1 MYLPDNGILFSV
13 VTQQIFLVL
22 HRKLILTKDDIM
34 KKIRLLLIED
44 NRLLRN
50 GIFSIVK
57 SQKDIL
63 VIAASGDGKS
73 TLLKIKQLKPN
84 IVLLDLG
91 LRSQNSLHVVEIVKK
106 DFPQA
111 KIIIM
116 DLAPVQADI
125 LQYVKAGAN
134 GFILKDTTLK
144 DFLITIRSV
153 AEGSTVLPPV
163 LVDSLFSQIVDHA
176 VKEGNSKLQ
185 DAVKMTKREHEV
197 IILLCEGM
205 SNKEIAQNIRVS
217 TYTVK
222 SHIHN
227 IMEKLALHT
236 RLEIANYSYS
246 GETLKSI
253 AKSISTINN

>member
-1 MYLPDNGILFSV
+1 
-13 VTQQIFLVL
+13 
-22 HRKLILTKDDIM
+22 M

-50 GIFSIVK
+50 GILAILK
-57 SQKDIL
+57 PQKDI
-63 VIAASGDGKS
+63 VIIAASGDGKD
-73 TLLKIKQLKPN
+73 TLFKIKQLKPN
-84 IVLLDLG
+84 VVLLDLG
-91 LRSQNSLHVVEIVKK
+91 LRSQNSLRVVEIVKK
-106 DFPQA
+106 DFPEA
-111 KIIIM
+111 KIIVM

-134 GFILKDTTLK
+134 GFILKDASLN
-144 DFLITIRSV
+144 DFLITIRTV
-153 AEGSTVLPPV
+153 AEGSTVLPPL

-176 VKEGNSKLQ
+176 VREGKSKLNE
-185 DAVKMTKREHEV
+185 AIKMTKREREV
-197 IILLCEGM
+197 IELLGEGM
-205 SNKEIAQNIRVS
+205 SNKEIGQKIRIS

-246 GETLKSI
+246 SDTLKTI

>member
-1 MYLPDNGILFSV
+1 
-13 VTQQIFLVL
+13 
-22 HRKLILTKDDIM
+22 M

-44 NRLLRN
+44 NRLLRD
-50 GIFSIVK
+50 GIFSIFK
-57 SQKDIL
+57 AYKDI
-63 VIAASGDGKS
+63 VIIAASGDGKNS
-73 TLLKIKQLKPN
+73 LAKIQQLKPN

-106 DFPQA
+106 EFPQA
-111 KIIIM
+111 KIIVM

-134 GFILKDTTLK
+134 GFILKDASLN
-144 DFLITIRSV
+144 DFLITIRTV
-153 AEGSTVLPPV
+153 AEGSTVLPPL

-176 VKEGNSKLQ
+176 VREGKSGLK
-185 DAVKMTKREHEV
+185 DAIQMTTREREV
-197 IILLCEGM
+197 IQFLGEGM
-205 SNKEIAQNIRVS
+205 SNREIGQKIRIS

-236 RLEIANYSYS
+236 RLEIANYSYTDQ
-246 GETLKSI
+246 TLNTI
-253 AKSISTINN
+253 TKSISMVTN

>member
-1 MYLPDNGILFSV
+1 MINAGQVFNVNSRNILLLGKPV
-13 VTQQIFLVL
+13 
-22 HRKLILTKDDIM
+22 M

-50 GIFSIVK
+50 GILAILK
-57 SQKDIL
+57 PQKDI
-63 VIAASGDGKS
+63 VIIAASGDGKD

-84 IVLLDLG
+84 VVLLDLG
-91 LRSQNSLHVVEIVKK
+91 LRSQNSLHVVDILKK
-106 DFPQA
+106 NFPEA
-111 KIIIM
+111 KIIVM

-134 GFILKDTTLK
+134 GFILKDASLN
-144 DFLITIRSV
+144 DFLITIRTV
-153 AEGSTVLPPV
+153 AEGSTVLPPL

-176 VKEGNSKLQ
+176 VREGKSKLNE
-185 DAVKMTKREHEV
+185 AVRMTKREREV
-197 IILLCEGM
+197 IGFLGEGM
-205 SNKEIAQNIRVS
+205 SNKEIGQKIRVS

-246 GETLKSI
+246 SDTLKTI
-253 AKSISTINN
+253 AKSISIIHN

>member
-1 MYLPDNGILFSV
+1 
-13 VTQQIFLVL
+13 
-22 HRKLILTKDDIM
+22 M

-44 NRLLRN
+44 NRLLRD
-50 GIFSIVK
+50 GILAILK
-57 SQKDIL
+57 PQKDMVI
-63 VIAASGDGKS
+63 IAASGDGKD
-73 TLLKIKQLKPN
+73 TLVKIKELKPN
-84 IVLLDLG
+84 VVLLDLG
-91 LRSQNSLHVVEIVKK
+91 LRNQNSLHVVEIVKK
-106 DFPQA
+106 DFPEA
-111 KIIIM
+111 KIIVM

-134 GFILKDTTLK
+134 GFILKDASLN
-144 DFLITIRSV
+144 DFLITIRTVS
-153 AEGSTVLPPV
+153 EGATVLPPL

-176 VKEGNSKLQ
+176 VREGKSKLNG
-185 DAVKMTKREHEV
+185 AVKMTKREREV
-197 IILLCEGM
+197 IGFLGEGM
-205 SNKEIAQNIRVS
+205 SNKEIGQKIHVS

-246 GETLKSI
+246 GDTLKTI

>member
-1 MYLPDNGILFSV
+1 
-13 VTQQIFLVL
+13 
-22 HRKLILTKDDIM
+22 M

-44 NRLLRN
+44 NLLLRN

-63 VIAASGDGKS
+63 VIAASGDGKT

-84 IVLLDLG
+84 IILLDLG

-106 DFPQA
+106 NFPQA

-125 LQYVKAGAN
+125 LQYIKAGAN
-134 GFILKDTTLK
+134 GFILKDTTLN

-176 VKEGNSKLQ
+176 VREGNSKLQ

-205 SNKEIAQNIRVS
+205 SNKEIAQKIRVS

-246 GETLKSI
+246 GETLKTI

>member
-1 MYLPDNGILFSV
+1 
-13 VTQQIFLVL
+13 
-22 HRKLILTKDDIM
+22 M

-44 NRLLRN
+44 NRLLRD
-50 GIFSIVK
+50 GIFSILK
-57 SQKDIL
+57 AYRDI
-63 VIAASGDGKS
+63 VIIAASGDGKNS
-73 TLLKIKQLKPN
+73 LAKIQQLKPN

-106 DFPQA
+106 EFPQA
-111 KIIIM
+111 KIIVM

-134 GFILKDTTLK
+134 GFILKDASLN
-144 DFLITIRSV
+144 DFLITIRTV
-153 AEGSTVLPPV
+153 AKGSTVLPPL

-176 VKEGNSKLQ
+176 VREGKSGLK
-185 DAVKMTKREHEV
+185 DAIQMTTREREV
-197 IILLCEGM
+197 IQFLGEGM
-205 SNKEIAQNIRVS
+205 SNREIGQKIRIS

-236 RLEIANYSYS
+236 RLEIANYSYTDQ
-246 GETLKSI
+246 TLKTI
-253 AKSISTINN
+253 TKSISMVYN

>member
-1 MYLPDNGILFSV
+1 MV
-13 VTQQIFLVL
+13 KTA
-22 HRKLILTKDDIM
+22 M

-44 NRLLRN
+44 NRLIRD
-50 GIFSIVK
+50 GILSILK
-57 SQKDIL
+57 PHKDIII
-63 VIAASGDGKS
+63 IAASGDSKN
-73 TLLKIKQLKPN
+73 TLLKIQQLKPN
-84 IVLLDLG
+84 VVLLDLG

-106 DFPQA
+106 EFHQA
-111 KIIIM
+111 KIIVM

-134 GFILKDTTLK
+134 GFILKDASLN
-144 DFLITIRSV
+144 DLLMTIRTVSKG
-153 AEGSTVLPPV
+153 ATVLPPL

-176 VKEGNSKLQ
+176 MGNGKLKLME
-185 DAVKMTKREHEV
+185 AVRMTKREREV
-197 IILLCEGM
+197 IALLSDGL
-205 SNKEIAQNIRVS
+205 SNKEIAQKIHVS

-236 RLEIANYSYS
+236 RLEVANYSYT
-246 GETLKSI
+246 GETLKTI